1 MKNIILVFIITAII
15 LPTISY
21 SNNLDIQDL
30 SKNFIDLLAKERFKE
45 VDTFFTEEVAK
56 ALPEHTLE
64 SVWKSLVVTLGRFN
78 KILETKI
85 TEYGEYKIVVAICDF
100 ELATMGIQMTFNKES
115 KMAGLYFLQP
125 QFKATYT
132 QPPYVD
138 SSKFIEIEVMI
149 GKEEW
154 RLPATLTIPKTGM
167 PCPAVVLVHGSGP
180 QDRDETIG
188 PNKPFKDLAWGLA
201 SMGIAVL
208 RYEKRTR
215 YYGEKSLIDGFSV
228 NEEVIEDAING
239 IEFLSQREEIDKSK
253 IYLLGHSLGGM
264 IAPRIALHTKY
275 LKGIIILAGAVRDLL
290 DLILRQTR
298 YLASLDGN
306 IDENEEKEI
315 KAIENETERIRS
327 LKIGKDEVILGAPG
341 SYWLDLINYNP
352 IESIRTIDL
361 PVLILQGDR
370 DYQVTVKDFELWK
383 EELKDKT
390 NITFKLYR
398 GLNHLFI
405 YGEGI
410 STPEE
415 YYKPGNVAQE
425 VIEDIV
431 RWIKSSQI

>member
-1 MKNIILVFIITAII
+1 MRTGTFILVLLAAVII
-15 LPTISY
+15 LPTVSH
-21 SNNLDIQDL
+21 SDNLDIQDI
-30 SKNFIDLLAKERFKE
+30 SKSFIDLLVREKFKE
-45 VDTFFTEEVAK
+45 ARIFFTEEVAN
-56 ALPEHTLE
+56 ALSENMLE
-64 SVWKSLVVTLGRFN
+64 AVWKNLVVTLGGFN
-78 KILETKI
+78 RILETEI
-85 TEYGEYKIVVAICDF
+85 IEHGEYKVVTVICDF
-100 ELATMGIQMTFNKES
+100 NLGTIGIQMTFNKES

-125 QFKATYT
+125 QFKAAYT

-149 GKEEW
+149 GEEEW

-167 PCPAVVLVHGSGP
+167 PCPAVILVHGSGP

-188 PNKPFKDLAWGLA
+188 PNKPFRDLAWGLA
-201 SMGIAVL
+201 SKGIAVL
-208 RYEKRTR
+208 RYEKRTKH
-215 YYGEKSLIDGFSV
+215 YGEKSLIDGFSV

-239 IEFLSQREEIDKSK
+239 IELLSQREEIDKTK

-264 IAPRIALHTKY
+264 LAPRIALQTKR
-275 LKGIIILAGAVRDLL
+275 LSGIIILAGTVRDLL

-370 DYQVTVKDFELWK
+370 DYQVTVKDFKLWK
-383 EELKDKT
+383 EELKDKA

-415 YYKPGNVAQE
+415 YYKPGNVSQE
-425 VIEDIV
+425 VIDDIV
-431 RWIKSSQI
+431 NWIRSN